1 MIWVIG
7 IVLILLFLLFTWAI
21 LDAAS
26 EADDRMEEQERRFRD
41 GE

>member
-1 MIWVIG
+1 MIWVIS
-7 IVLILLFLLFTWAI
+7 IILILLFLLFTWAI

-26 EADDRMEEQERRFRD
+26 EADDQMEEQARRFRN

>member
-7 IVLILLFLLFTWAI
+7 VVLILLFLLFTWAI
-21 LDAAS
+21 LNAAS
-26 EADDRMEEQERRFRD
+26 EADDQMEEQMRRFRD